1 METDGFLNEFSFQCQ
16 CRVGEDGGRGLPSAE
31 VMQDAMDGMV
41 AGNKSSAANSNNGR
55 RSAKGRESE

>member
-41 AGNKSSAANSNNGR
+41 AENKSSAANSNNGR
-55 RSAKGRESE
+55 CSAKRRESE